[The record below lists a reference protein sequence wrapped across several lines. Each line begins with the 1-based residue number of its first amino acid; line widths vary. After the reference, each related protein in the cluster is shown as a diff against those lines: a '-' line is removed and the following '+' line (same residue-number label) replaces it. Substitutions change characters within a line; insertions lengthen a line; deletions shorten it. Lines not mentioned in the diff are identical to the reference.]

1 MLQES
6 KYGRKGRGGVKKGQ
20 VTQTLY
26 AHMNK
31 RKDKR
36 LSTNQEGKA

>member
-1 MLQES
+1 
-6 KYGRKGRGGVKKGQ
+6 

-36 LSTNQEGKA
+36 LSTNQEGKAWENDKWREGMGGAEL